1 MFVFLSLLLNKKVL
15 DANNHKVGILYDIS
29 FKLSEQFPRALS
41 LIVSNGSLSRKYADV
56 TCEYVEGINASL
68 FSASILP
75 LATVYYVCEGFGW
88 EAGVSKKFHE
98 APQFYGLFT
107 FLIVVGALV
116 VLIPGFPLIR
126 VMLLTQ
132 VVNGMILP
140 FVLIFMLSL
149 VNNKEIMGEFVNS
162 RTFNVISW
170 VTVVTLILLTVAM
183 LVTSLLGL

>member
-15 DANNHKVGILYDIS
+15 DANNRKVGILNDIS
-29 FKLSEQFPRALS
+29 FQLSEQFPRALS
-41 LIVSNGSLSRKYADV
+41 LIVSNGSLSRKYADI

-88 EAGVSKKFHE
+88 EAGVNKKFRE
-98 APQFYGLFT
+98 APQFYSLFT

-116 VLIPGFPLIR
+116 
-126 VMLLTQ
+126 
-132 VVNGMILP
+132 
-140 FVLIFMLSL
+140 VLIFMLSL